1 MKPITVFIVALF
13 VAGCAAN
20 ETKTVTPSSP
30 EAKAEAAQP
39 KLDWNARLSGD
50 VITLE
55 VRDPAKHYR
64 VEKVDLLGPA
74 GVSVSAFELT
84 RELVRDRTGGG
95 VGGSSVG
102 VGVGGSGG
110 SRSGVSLGVGLGFP
124 LGGGGGGGVLEYRRT
139 LAKIRLPDRAAYD
152 RGGGDWK
159 IAMSLTDADGAP
171 SVATVPAPRPPD

>member
-84 RELVRDRTGGG
+84 RELVRDRTGGI
-95 VGGSSVG
+95 GGSSVG

-124 LGGGGGGGVLEYRRT
+124 LGGGGGEVLEYRRT

-152 RGGGDWK
+152 RDGGDWK
-159 IAMSLTDADGAP
+159 IAMSLTDADGEP

>member
-1 MKPITVFIVALF
+1 MKPITVFVVALF
-13 VAGCAAN
+13 AAGCAAK
-20 ETKTVTPSSP
+20 ETKTVTPSSVEP
-30 EAKAEAAQP
+30 KAEAAQP
-39 KLDWNARLSGD
+39 KLDWNAQLSGD

-84 RELVRDRTGGG
+84 RELVRDRTSSGI
-95 VGGSSVG
+95 GGSSVG

-124 LGGGGGGGVLEYRRT
+124 LDGGGGQTLEYRRT
-139 LAKIRLPDRAAYD
+139 LAKIRLPDRAAYE
-152 RGGGDWK
+152 RGGEWK
-159 IAMSLTDADGAP
+159 IAMSLTDADGEP